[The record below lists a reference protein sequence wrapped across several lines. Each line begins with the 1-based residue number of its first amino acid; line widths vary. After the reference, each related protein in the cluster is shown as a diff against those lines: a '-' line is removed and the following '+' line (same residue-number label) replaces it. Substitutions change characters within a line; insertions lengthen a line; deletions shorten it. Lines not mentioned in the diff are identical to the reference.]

1 MEKKGFWVVLGW
13 GLLFVGAIL
22 LFANLFELWVFSES
36 AIPAVEGGAVPRV
49 EEAGFVMSVVA
60 NSAQKP
66 FAMPTSLTWGADGA
80 MYVSSMEGDII
91 RVTPDGRRVIFAEG
105 FDVPLGLAFRPTSG
119 ALYVS
124 HRGGVSKVED
134 RDGDGVAEVQEPLL
148 TGMYCCY
155 ANLHQTNGIQF
166 GPDGWL
172 YIAQGS
178 SSDHG
183 DQPIGE
189 WEASILRV
197 HPDEGQESLQYVA
210 TGLRNPYD
218 LVVTSDGQLF
228 ATDNAA
234 DYGPPEELNHI
245 IPGKQYGWPHC
256 ITNELGKVDTH
267 PAWNDPALC
276 EKSQPAI
283 ATFNPHLSP
292 TGITAYEADQFPAQY
307 QGNLFLTLWNRL
319 PQGHRL
325 LRVQLTP
332 HGDTFTTTTTPF
344 ITDLHQ
350 PVDVA
355 VGPDGALYIVEWQPG
370 RIYKVTYRP

>member
-1 MEKKGFWVVLGW
+1 MIKKS
-13 GLLFVGAIL
+13 GLLLVLFLLGAML
-22 LFANLFELWVFSES
+22 LVEFWANTDS
-36 AIPAVEGGAVPRV
+36 AIPAVEGGAVPKL
-49 EEAGFVMSVVA
+49 EEEGFVMSVVA
-60 NSAQKP
+60 NSAQNP
-66 FAMPTSLTWGADGA
+66 FPRPTSLTWGANGS
-80 MYVSSMEGDII
+80 MYISSMEGHII
-91 RVTPDGRRVIFAEG
+91 RVTPDGTRSTFADG
-105 FDVPLGLAFRPTSG
+105 FDVPLGLAFRPSTH

-124 HRGGVSKVED
+124 HRGGVTKIED
-134 RDGDGVAEVQEPLL
+134 RNGDGVAEEREPLL
-148 TGMYCCY
+148 RGMYCCY

-183 DQPIGE
+183 DLPIGE

-197 HPDEGQESLQYVA
+197 HPDKGQESLQYVA

-218 LVVTSDGQLF
+218 LVVMRNGHLF

-245 IPGKQYGWPHC
+245 MPGKKYGWPHC
-256 ITNELGKVDTH
+256 ITNEFGKVDLH
-267 PAWNDPALC
+267 PNWNNPAFC
-276 EKSQPAI
+276 ENTQPAI

-292 TGITAYEADQFPAQY
+292 TGITAYEAEQFPPQY

-325 LRVQLTP
+325 LRVQLTAN
-332 HGDTFTTTTTPF
+332 GDTFTTTTTAF

-355 VGPDGALYIVEWQPG
+355 VGPDGALYIVDWEPG
-370 RIYKVTYRP
+370 RIYKVMYDP